1 MNLTTTPSLHTYR
14 SHQRPTMAS
23 REIAELTGKHHFHV
37 TTDIEKMLLELGEDV
52 TAFRGIYFDSMN
64 RKQTEYLLDRELTET
79 LLTGYSAVLR
89 RKVIVRWHELE
100 GKGARPRELSRMDIL
115 TLAMESER
123 RAIEAEGKLVIAAPK
138 VAFVDQYVESTGLK
152 GFRQV
157 AKLLEVKENWF
168 RNFLADRKIMYL
180 LSKEWAPYAS
190 HLDAGRFEVKTGT
203 SLIGGHAFTEAKF
216 TPRGIE
222 WVAGLIKAERVSIAK
237 AQQRAEG

>member
-1 MNLTTTPSLHTYR
+1 VTATINPITAGVTTMT
-14 SHQRPTMAS
+14 S
-23 REIAELTGKHHFHV
+23 REIAELTGKNHKNIV
-37 TTDIEKMLLELGEDV
+37 RDITSMLFVLQENALIFE
-52 TAFRGIYFDSMN
+52 RIYFDSMN
-64 RKQTEYLLDRELTET
+64 REQKEYALDRELTET

-100 GKGARPRELSRMDIL
+100 GKGTRPRELSRMDIL
-115 TLAMESER
+115 TLAIESER